1 MADEQ
6 SPLTLSPPSP
16 PPPPSSS
23 SSPNSGMTM
32 LYYGLAVVGTA
43 AIVLAMYNLI
53 IIRRCSR
60 SRRQLQGTGD
70 DREVEVV
77 IGPGSSSRSFECSNR
92 NLLSS
97 FRYKKEAKEKEGG
110 GGRGEEYEC
119 PVCLSV
125 FEEGEEVRK
134 LPQCNHS
141 FHAMCID
148 MWLYSHLDCPIC
160 RTPVGITE

>member
-1 MADEQ
+1 
-6 SPLTLSPPSP
+6 
-16 PPPPSSS
+16 
-23 SSPNSGMTM
+23 M

-60 SRRQLQGTGD
+60 RPRRGGPRE
-70 DREVEVV
+70 DRAVEVV
-77 IGPGSSSRSFECSNR
+77 IGAGNSSRSFESSNR

-97 FRYKKEAKEKEGG
+97 FRYKKDLEEKDEEGVVGG
-110 GGRGEEYEC
+110 GGEYEC
-119 PVCLSV
+119 PVCLMV

-134 LPQCNHS
+134 LPRCHHS
-141 FHAMCID
+141 FHAVCID

-160 RTPVGITE
+160 RTTVCFTE